1 MNRAQP
7 FAEYLAEG
15 WFNIFVWRNKIGE
28 IWGNFL
34 KKSAKT
40 VVSGS
45 KTGKN
50 GRFLRSQLAS
60 DSVIRWFESSYPS
73 HGYHILY
80 KECASKYN
88 IWFLFY
94 LAGFILPFI
103 VGKIVGYFGA
113 KGRRFIGY
121 NRSFAPLA
129 RDTLSSSRY
138 SLCPRRRTSRPCR
151 TNDPPRA

>member
-73 HGYHILY
+73 Q
-80 KECASKYN
+80 
-88 IWFLFY
+88 
-94 LAGFILPFI
+94 
-103 VGKIVGYFGA
+103 FG
-113 KGRRFIGY
+113 II
-121 NRSFAPLA
+121 
-129 RDTLSSSRY
+129 
-138 SLCPRRRTSRPCR
+138 RTSSLSERRSDYFYIWTILVTKKVRCDTIVPAANDCYSVGLRPPYGLFCCAEKFLNV
-151 TNDPPRA
+151 TLT